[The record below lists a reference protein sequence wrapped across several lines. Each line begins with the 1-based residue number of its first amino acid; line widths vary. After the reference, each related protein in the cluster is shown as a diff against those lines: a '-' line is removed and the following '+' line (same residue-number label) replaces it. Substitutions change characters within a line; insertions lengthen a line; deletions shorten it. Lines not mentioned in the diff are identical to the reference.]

1 MTTFFNSKISCV
13 QHAFQKRRFTGR
25 VDSIA
30 SLRLPDFPEWKA
42 VVGRMIFQGIF
53 IEIFKFLIANFMFP
67 MNTILVALAYLLSAI
82 SGNMANDRILFDG
95 VSLDNWQV
103 IEYEG
108 HGEVSVA
115 DSCIIIGKG
124 ELISGIRWA
133 GDFPKSGY
141 EVTLSAKRVSGNDFF
156 CGLTFPV
163 RDSYLTLVLG
173 GWRGAL
179 SGLSCIDGYDAANNH
194 TGIVYGFGTGWWYD
208 VRLKVTGE
216 KVEAWVADEKLID
229 FTIGISRLSL
239 RPEVESSVP
248 FGITTYQTTGA
259 VRNIRLKMISE

>member
-1 MTTFFNSKISCV
+1 MK
-13 QHAFQKRRFTGR
+13 
-25 VDSIA
+25 
-30 SLRLPDFPEWKA
+30 
-42 VVGRMIFQGIF
+42 
-53 IEIFKFLIANFMFP
+53 
-67 MNTILVALAYLLSAI
+67 TILIALAYLLASI
-82 SGNMANDRILFDG
+82 SGKTADDRILFDG

-103 IEYEG
+103 IDYEG

-124 ELISGIRWA
+124 ELISGVRWT
-133 GDFPKSGY
+133 GDFPKTGY
-141 EVTLSAKRVSGNDFF
+141 EVKLSAKRVSGNDFF

-163 RDSYLTLVLG
+163 RDSFLTLVLG

-179 SGLSCIDGYDAANNH
+179 SGLSCIDGYDAANNP

-208 VRLKVTGE
+208 VRLRVTE
-216 KVEAWVADEKLID
+216 NKVEAWVSEEKLVD
-229 FTIGISRLSL
+229 FTIGKSRLSL

-259 VRNIRLKMISE
+259 IKDIRLRMINE